1 MFCFFTRFDTS
12 YSNLKEN
19 MIILKI
25 ALVLSIGTLCY
36 GQVKSAVQGPIPE
49 KLTGNP
55 CISKE
60 TCGDCITADPECA
73 WCSEEDFTLD
83 GSRRCD
89 YTGNLRGR
97 CSDDHIVTPAQGMK
111 KLTDKEL
118 SNKGVKEGDAIQ
130 IKPQEIN
137 LKLRPNSPFPL
148 VVEYKQA
155 QDYPVDLYY
164 LMDLSNSMKDDKD
177 KLAELGTLLGEEM
190 GKITQN
196 FRLGFG
202 SFVDKVVM
210 PYVSTVPEKLKE
222 PCTDCVAPYGFLNHM
237 PLSTTTSDFV
247 KLVRSAQVS
256 GNLDAPE
263 GGFDAIMQAIVC
275 KDQIGWREKSRKM
288 LVFSSDSG
296 FHYAGDGK
304 LGGIVKP
311 NDGYCHLDDDGYYTE
326 SVHQDYPSLSQ
337 INHKIQENKVNIIF
351 AVTANQVPVYERL
364 TTLLEGSSA
373 GKLENDSSNV
383 VDLVRNQYDKITS
396 AVEMKD
402 NAGSNIQVTYYSS
415 CLGDKKEK
423 THICKGLK
431 VGTNVTFEVGIEVTS
446 CPKDPNEWN
455 QTFQIYPVGLN
466 EALTVHLEM
475 ICECDCEKPW
485 NEVKNS
491 DKCTLGNGTY
501 ECGVCSCYNN
511 RYGRECE
518 CDAKATDQATDDI
531 GCYFGN
537 DTKPCS
543 GRGICRCG
551 ECECFKR
558 QNPEEKVHGQFCECD
573 NYSCDRS
580 NGHICSGPDHGTCD
594 CGKCKCKEGW
604 KGSDCSCST
613 SVQNCIQP
621 GTEKICSGHG
631 DCECNECRC
640 HDLEDRRYSGLYCES
655 CPTCPLKCDAFRDC
669 VECQI
674 FPDDNDVPPENCT
687 ACTFITIGVDKVEIK
702 DEEKLCVFRDD
713 KDCQFTFKYKLDADD
728 QPIVHAQ
735 RTKDCPEP
743 VNILAIILGVIG
755 GIIAVGLALLLIW
768 KLLTTIH
775 DRRELAKFE
784 KERQMARW
792 DTGENPIYKGATSTF
807 KNPMY
812 GGKQ

>member
-1 MFCFFTRFDTS
+1 MVPYILLSVLIKFCLAQSKGSSHSEFEAFPT
-12 YSNLKEN
+12 
-19 MIILKI
+19 
-25 ALVLSIGTLCY
+25 
-36 GQVKSAVQGPIPE
+36 PE
-49 KLTGNP
+49 RLTGNP
-55 CISKE
+55 CISRE

-73 WCSEEDFTLD
+73 WCSQEDFTQD

-97 CSDDHIVTPAQGMK
+97 CKDDHIVMPGQSMQ
-111 KLTDKEL
+111 KLKDHEL
-118 SNKGVKEGDAIQ
+118 SNKGVKEGEAIQ
-130 IKPQEIN
+130 IKPQEIT

-148 VVEYKQA
+148 VVEFRQA
-155 QDYPVDLYY
+155 EDYPVDLYY
-164 LMDLSNSMKDDKD
+164 LMDLSNSMKDDKE
-177 KLAELGTLLGEEM
+177 KLAELGNKLSGEM
-190 GKITQN
+190 GNITSN

-210 PYVSTVPEKLKE
+210 PYVSTVPEKLRE
-222 PCTDCVAPYGFLNHM
+222 PCTGCAAPYGFLNHM
-237 PLSTTTSDFV
+237 PLTTETETFAR
-247 KLVRSAQVS
+247 LVREAQVS

-263 GGFDAIMQAIVC
+263 GGFDAIMQAVVC
-275 KDQIGWREKSRKM
+275 QEEIGWRGKSRKM

-311 NDGYCHLDDDGYYTE
+311 NDGHCHLDDDGYYTE
-326 SVHQDYPSLSQ
+326 SIHQDYPSLSQ
-337 INHKIQENKVNIIF
+337 INHKIQEHKVNIIF

-364 TTLLEGSSA
+364 SSLLEGSSA
-373 GKLENDSSNV
+373 GKLANDSSNV

-396 AVEMKD
+396 AVEIKD
-402 NAGSNIQVTYYSS
+402 NAGSNIQVNYYST
-415 CLGDKKEK
+415 CLGTKREN
-423 THICKGLK
+423 TNICKGLK
-431 VGTNVTFEVGIEVTS
+431 VGTNVTFEANIEVTK
-446 CPKDPNEWN
+446 CPKDPKEWN

-466 EALTVHLEM
+466 EALTIHLEM

-485 NEVKNS
+485 NEEKNS
-491 DKCTLGNGTY
+491 GKCSAGNGTY

-518 CDAKATDQATDDI
+518 CDAKDSDQATDDI

-543 GRGICRCG
+543 GRGVCRCG
-551 ECECFKR
+551 ECECYKR
-558 QNPEEKVHGQFCECD
+558 PNAEEKVTGKFCECD

-580 NGHICSGPDHGTCD
+580 DGKICSGPEHGVCD
-594 CGKCKCKEGW
+594 CGKCKCKQGW
-604 KGSDCSCST
+604 TGSDCGCRDT
-613 SVQNCIQP
+613 NETCMAP
-621 GTEKICSGHG
+621 NGKICSGHG
-631 DCECNECRC
+631 DCECGACKC
-640 HDLEDRRYSGLYCES
+640 YDLEEGRYSGTFCER

-687 ACTFITIGVDKVEIK
+687 ACSFITIGVDKVEVK
-702 DEEKLCVFRDD
+702 EEENEKLCVFRDD
-713 KDCQFTFKYKLDADD
+713 KDCQFIFKYKLDEED

-743 VNILAIILGVIG
+743 VNILAIVLGVIG
-755 GIIAVGLALLLIW
+755 GIIAIGLALLLIW

-792 DTGENPIYKGATSTF
+792 DTGENPIYKQATSTF

-812 GGKQ
+812 SGKQ